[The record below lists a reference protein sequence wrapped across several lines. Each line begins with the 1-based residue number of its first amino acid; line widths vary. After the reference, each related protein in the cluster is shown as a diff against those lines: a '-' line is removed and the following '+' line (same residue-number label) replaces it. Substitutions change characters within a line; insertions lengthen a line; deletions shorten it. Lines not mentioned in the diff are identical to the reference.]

1 MAIPTAQASSLAM
14 DARGLDA
21 LRTRARDDPK
31 AAAGSAAR
39 EFEALLVQQMMKA
52 MRDALPQEGPLSSDA
67 GKSWIAMFDREV
79 AQKMAARGI
88 GLAQAIERQL
98 ARQITTPAPAGDA
111 DAKASVPSSSV
122 ARPPVATDP
131 ATSRAAPPV
140 APRAGASAVPGA
152 GVPAGGTG
160 AGVAQTVRDFADRV
174 RPHAEAAAKKL
185 GVSADWLIAQAGL
198 ETGWG
203 RSQPKSAD
211 GAASNNLFG
220 MKTGSRWTGASV
232 AAATVE
238 VVAGVAQPVVAAFR
252 AYGTVADAFQDYARV
267 MQSSRRYAGA
277 LGAGDARGW
286 AAGLAKAGY
295 ATDPRYAEKLTQA
308 IAMVGRHAPAP
319 AQLSA
324 SAPDISRESP
334 RRA

>member
-67 GKSWIAMFDREV
+67 GKSWISMFDREV

-98 ARQITTPAPAGDA
+98 ARQITTPAPAGDTGA
-111 DAKASVPSSSV
+111 RASVTSSSV

-131 ATSRAAPPV
+131 ATSRAAATV
-140 APRAGASAVPGA
+140 APRAGVPT
-152 GVPAGGTG
+152 GGTG

-252 AYGTVADAFQDYARV
+252 AYGTVSDAFQDYARV

-308 IAMVGRHAPAP
+308 IAMVGRHAPGPAA

-324 SAPDISRESP
+324 SAPDIPRESP